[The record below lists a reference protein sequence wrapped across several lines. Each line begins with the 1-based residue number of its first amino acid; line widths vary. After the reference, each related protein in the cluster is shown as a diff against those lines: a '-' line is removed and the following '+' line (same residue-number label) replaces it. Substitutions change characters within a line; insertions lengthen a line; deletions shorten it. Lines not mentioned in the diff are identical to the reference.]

1 MYQEKDTPMLM
12 LSEADRPREKLMAH
26 CARSLSETELLAIL
40 IGSGTQGESALTV
53 ARRLLITTGNDL
65 NTLARQSPEFLCRQ
79 RGIGKAKAILIC
91 AAVELGRR
99 HQANE
104 VSERAVIRSS
114 KDAYMQLQTQM
125 RDLNHEEFWV
135 LFLNRA
141 NKVLHKEMVSKCG
154 LVGTIADPRLI
165 FERALLVKAAAIIV
179 AHNHPSGNVEP
190 SKPDID
196 ITRKLK
202 SAGEFLDLSVLDH
215 LIIGEAGYFS
225 FADEGLM

>member
-1 MYQEKDTPMLM
+1 MYQEKDTPMLL
-12 LSEADRPREKLMAH
+12 LSEAERPREKLLTH
-26 CARSLSETELLAIL
+26 GARSLTEIELLAIL

-53 ARRLLITTGNDL
+53 ARRLFNISGNDI
-65 NTLARQSPEFLCRQ
+65 NGLAKQSPEFLCRQ

-99 HQANE
+99 HQARE

-114 KDAYMQLQTQM
+114 KDAYLQLHTQL

-135 LFLNRA
+135 IFLNRA
-141 NKVLHKEMVSKCG
+141 NRVIHKEMVSKGG
-154 LVGTIADPRLI
+154 LVGTVADPRLI
-165 FERALLVKAAAIIV
+165 FERALLVKAAAMIV
-179 AHNHPSGNVEP
+179 AHNHPSGNLEP
-190 SKPDID
+190 SNPDID

-215 LIIGEAGYFS
+215 LIIGEGGYYS